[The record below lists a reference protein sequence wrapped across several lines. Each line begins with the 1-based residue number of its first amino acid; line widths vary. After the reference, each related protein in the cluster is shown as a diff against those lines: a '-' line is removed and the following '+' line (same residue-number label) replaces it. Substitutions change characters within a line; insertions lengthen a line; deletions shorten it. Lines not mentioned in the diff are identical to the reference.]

1 MPRRDRV
8 RSGRGS
14 RVRGRRGEPSPI
26 ENVVFIIRENRT
38 YDQVLGDLGRGN
50 GDSSLVM
57 YGRDVTPNAHALSER
72 YVTLDHFFA
81 SGGNSA
87 DGHQWLTQANET
99 EYPMWPLYSGR
110 TYPSEGNDPLAYSP
124 GGFLWETA
132 QVKGKRVAVFGEYAP
147 AASDSISAVRREL
160 LAQWREPRA
169 DRPTFF
175 RAELQKRYQTRS
187 EIPSLDK
194 ALIREYPGWTQE
206 VPDVVKAEDMLAHL
220 NDWNRA

>member
-38 YDQVLGDLGRGN
+38 YDQVLGDLDRGAH
-50 GDSSLVM
+50 DTSLVM
-57 YGRDVTPNAHALSER
+57 YGRSVSPNAHALSER

-99 EYPMWPLYSGR
+99 EYPMWPLYYGR
-110 TYPSEGNDPLAYSP
+110 SYPSEAEDAMTYSS
-124 GGFLWETA
+124 GGFLWEAA
-132 QVKGKRVAVFGEYAP
+132 QAKGKSVAIFGEYAP
-147 AASDSISAVRREL
+147 SPAVSSDSVRRRM
-160 LAQWREPRA
+160 LAQYRE
-169 DRPTFF
+169 RP
-175 RAELQKRYQTRS
+175 
-187 EIPSLDK
+187 
-194 ALIREYPGWTQE
+194 
-206 VPDVVKAEDMLAHL
+206 
-220 NDWNRA
+220 NDYAF